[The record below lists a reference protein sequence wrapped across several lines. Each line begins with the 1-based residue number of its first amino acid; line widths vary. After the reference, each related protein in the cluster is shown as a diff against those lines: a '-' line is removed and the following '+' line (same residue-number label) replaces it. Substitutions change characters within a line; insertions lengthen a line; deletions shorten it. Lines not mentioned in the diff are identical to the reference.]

1 MSSYH
6 ATRPQSAGPDRLNP
20 VPGTHI
26 LGPSVEVGRSPV
38 NDLSAALCT
47 GAAAPNGARARILT
61 WLAEGAREVTW
72 ALCSLPR
79 ERWAAAPPGR
89 LGEWPA
95 LRHARHLALRDS
107 CVTLPMVR
115 RALGD
120 VDASTSPVEL
130 ERADAAWDPEA
141 ASESAEDIVRGLG
154 ASRFEL
160 LQRLEVAPDDAWVP
174 PVQLDQLMLLARQH
188 ELEHLAAM
196 WRTALYWDRV
206 SLTPCR
212 QA

>member
-6 ATRPQSAGPDRLNP
+6 ATRPQSAEPDRLNP

-26 LGPSVEVGRSPV
+26 LGPSVEVVRSPV
-38 NDLSAALCT
+38 NDLCSAPHTSAA
-47 GAAAPNGARARILT
+47 RERILT
-61 WLAEGAREVTW
+61 WLAEGPREVTW

-79 ERWAAAPPGR
+79 ERWASTPSDRP
-89 LGEWPA
+89 GEWPV
-95 LRHARHLALRDS
+95 LRHAHHLALRDR
-107 CVTLPMVR
+107 CLTLPMVR

-120 VDASTSPVEL
+120 TDASTSPLEL
-130 ERADAAWDPEA
+130 ERGDATWNPQA
-141 ASESAEDIVRGLG
+141 ALESAEDIVRGLG
-154 ASRFEL
+154 ASRYEL
-160 LQRLEVAPDDAWVP
+160 LQHLEIAPDDAWVP
-174 PVQLDQLMLLARQH
+174 PVQLDRLMLDARQH

-196 WRTALYWDRV
+196 WRTTLCWDRV